1 MRISLGWLS
10 ELVPLPADAELC
22 ERLEMGGFEDVFVE
36 QEGPDLSAVVVG
48 QVQSCEPH
56 PAADKLRVCSV
67 DIGADEPNPIVCGA
81 PNVAAGQKVAVALP
95 GTRLPDGTKLKKA
108 KIRGQV
114 SLGMICSRQELG
126 LGGDHDGIWVLP
138 EDAPVGTPLPDAVA
152 TGVKIIEVGITPNR
166 GDTASV
172 LGLAREVRAFFGGD
186 ISMPPCDPPESG
198 SPAQEAVKVEIDA
211 GDACHL
217 YVARIVRGVQ
227 VGPSPDWV
235 VKRLEASG
243 IRPINNVVDVT
254 NLVLLELGQPLHAF
268 DLDKLEGGVVRVR
281 RATPGEQ
288 LMTLDGVERKLDP
301 SDLLITDGSRPIALA
316 GVMGGADSEVSDAT
330 CDVLLES
337 AHFHPSSVRLTAR
350 RHALHSEASY
360 RFERGV
366 DGEGIVRA
374 ADRAATLLAELAGG
388 QVAPGHAEA
397 RGEAPERPGQVTVD
411 VVRSNRLLGT
421 EISREEAASLLERVG
436 IVSREAGATALLC
449 EVPSH
454 RNDIW
459 LHQDLTEEIIRIY
472 GYENIP
478 TTMPTGVLVPAVPP
492 PRWTLA
498 ERAKDA
504 LAAAGFAETFSM
516 PFVSEAELAA
526 LGFPEDDPRS
536 QALRLRNPIQEQD
549 GLLRTTLIP
558 TLLRL
563 AHQNL
568 SRQRERIRLFEVT
581 QVFLSGGEGEYP
593 QEPLSAA
600 AVLAGE
606 TDPHLWGHST
616 PPPVFFEARGAAE
629 RLLSALGYVA
639 SLRRGKSPPHLHPGA
654 HAEILLGKR
663 SIGQVG
669 ELHPS
674 VAAAFEIDV
683 PCAIIELNLS
693 AVLAEKKREN
703 QFREVSREPAVQRDA
718 AYLVGTDQEAGSML
732 AAIRKAG
739 GSDLISVDI
748 FDRYEGKGVPEGR
761 VSLAFRVV
769 FQRADRTLTDAEVS
783 KSMDRI
789 HRTMSDR
796 FGAELR

>member
-1 MRISLGWLS
+1 
-10 ELVPLPADAELC
+10 
-22 ERLEMGGFEDVFVE
+22 
-36 QEGPDLSAVVVG
+36 
-48 QVQSCEPH
+48 
-56 PAADKLRVCSV
+56 
-67 DIGADEPNPIVCGA
+67 
-81 PNVAAGQKVAVALP
+81 
-95 GTRLPDGTKLKKA
+95 
-108 KIRGQV
+108 
-114 SLGMICSRQELG
+114 
-126 LGGDHDGIWVLP
+126 
-138 EDAPVGTPLPDAVA
+138 
-152 TGVKIIEVGITPNR
+152 
-166 GDTASV
+166 
-172 LGLAREVRAFFGGD
+172 
-186 ISMPPCDPPESG
+186 
-198 SPAQEAVKVEIDA
+198 
-211 GDACHL
+211 
-217 YVARIVRGVQ
+217 
-227 VGPSPDWV
+227 
-235 VKRLEASG
+235 
-243 IRPINNVVDVT
+243 
-254 NLVLLELGQPLHAF
+254 
-268 DLDKLEGGVVRVR
+268 
-281 RATPGEQ
+281 
-288 LMTLDGVERKLDP
+288 MTLDGVERKLDP

-374 ADRAATLLAELAGG
+374 ADRAATLLAELAAG

-516 PFVSEAELAA
+516 PFVSEAELTA

-581 QVFLSGGEGEYP
+581 QVFLSGGEGEDP

-718 AYLVGTDQEAGSML
+718 AYLVGTDQEAGSVL